1 MKLPLPDGF
10 QEYSRLPKIR
20 LEPSAAGNPDA
31 NPLADDEIL
40 IRHAFASSPE
50 EGCELLFRRYHR
62 ALCSH
67 ALRFVYSREA
77 AEDIVSEVFCKI
89 WKNSSFES
97 VTSSYRYYLFSSV
110 RNEAYS
116 YLRAEFTKFDSLET
130 YHNPEASPGQRPD
143 QITQYEETYHRVKE
157 LVEQLPPQCRKVFL
171 MNRFEGMRYQ
181 EIAEELGLS
190 VKTVDSHLVKAV
202 KLVRSGLR
210 EYLSLWVAILTVL
223 SGTA

>member
-1 MKLPLPDGF
+1 M
-10 QEYSRLPKIR
+10 
-20 LEPSAAGNPDA
+20 
-31 NPLADDEIL
+31 
-40 IRHAFASSPE
+40 
-50 EGCELLFRRYHR
+50 
-62 ALCSH
+62 
-67 ALRFVYSREA
+67 
-77 AEDIVSEVFCKI
+77 
-89 WKNSSFES
+89 
-97 VTSSYRYYLFSSV
+97 
-110 RNEAYS
+110 
-116 YLRAEFTKFDSLET
+116 
-130 YHNPEASPGQRPD
+130 
-143 QITQYEETYHRVKE
+143 KE